1 MAEEY
6 ELPIFEIWKGV
17 GIYDL
22 QPPERIA
29 EARRQIDEVIR
40 MRSGDRLA
48 AFAADATRSPEAR
61 RLAKCKAME
70 TLQERQRRTFDIE
83 RLEAATL
90 GISRRE
96 TAMARLIGSYQAE
109 WWPAAWL
116 PR

>member
-1 MAEEY
+1 
-6 ELPIFEIWKGV
+6 
-17 GIYDL
+17 
-22 QPPERIA
+22 
-29 EARRQIDEVIR
+29 
-40 MRSGDRLA
+40 
-48 AFAADATRSPEAR
+48 
-61 RLAKCKAME
+61 ME

>member
-1 MAEEY
+1 MAEEH
-6 ELPIFEIWKGV
+6 ELPITEIWKGV
-17 GIYDL
+17 EIFDW
-22 QPPERIA
+22 QPAERIA
-29 EARRQIDEVIR
+29 QARQQITEVIR

-48 AFAADATRSPEAR
+48 AFAADASRAPEAR

-83 RLEAATL
+83 RLEASTL

-96 TAMARLIGSYQAE
+96 TTMARLIGWYQAE